1 MNEPL
6 HIMARKMA
14 HEVANLLYLIRED
27 YGLSSQYQAT
37 MDALDNYL
45 NELAGPVPTES
56 MEPKND

>member
-1 MNEPL
+1 
-6 HIMARKMA
+6 MARKMA

-45 NELAGPVPTES
+45 NELAGPVPTEP
-56 MEPKND
+56 MEPKK